1 MTPWARYLIG
11 LALALPMG
19 AYVAGSL
26 MASAAD
32 DPVNRDP
39 VRIQDVPSESSRD
52 GDGRATR
59 PSDEPTRKPP
69 RPAEATDDDVR
80 DHDRGGRGDD
90 DVPDDDTDDNN
101 VDDNGVRVVTPQ
113 PTRLDDGDDDDAG
126 DDNGTDRDDGDDD
139 DDKSRDRSRDESRD
153 D

>member
-1 MTPWARYLIG
+1 MSTWVKYLIG

-39 VRIQDVPSESSRD
+39 VRIQDGPSQ
-52 GDGRATR
+52 TPR
-59 PSDEPTRKPP
+59 PADEPTRKPP
-69 RPAEATDDDVR
+69 GAPDDEPGE
-80 DHDRGGRGDD
+80 DREGGDD
-90 DVPDDDTDDNN
+90 DSDDD

-113 PTRLDDGDDDDAG
+113 PTRVDGGDDDDAG
-126 DDNGTDRDDGDDD
+126 DDDERDDRDDGDDD
-139 DDKSRDRSRDESRD
+139 DESRDRSRDD
-153 D
+153 